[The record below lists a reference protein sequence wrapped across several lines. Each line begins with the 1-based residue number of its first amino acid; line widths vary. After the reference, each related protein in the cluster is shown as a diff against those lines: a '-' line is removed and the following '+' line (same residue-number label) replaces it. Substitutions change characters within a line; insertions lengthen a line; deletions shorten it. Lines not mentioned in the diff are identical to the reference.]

1 MTEQQNT
8 STKKFILRG
17 DPKIALSIMEKGF
30 KLGLEPQD
38 WTVEGNYAD
47 RYLELTFK
55 SEVGYKYLKRIIT
68 RMKKNKNF
76 YISGNTKDGIVFEE
90 YEQI

>member
-1 MTEQQNT
+1 MTEQQN
-8 STKKFILRG
+8 TKKFILRG
-17 DPKIALSIMEKGF
+17 DPKIAMSIMKKGF
-30 KLGLEPQD
+30 ELGLTPDD
-38 WTVEGNYAD
+38 WAIEGDYAD

-76 YISGNTKDGIVFEE
+76 YISGNTKDGITFEE